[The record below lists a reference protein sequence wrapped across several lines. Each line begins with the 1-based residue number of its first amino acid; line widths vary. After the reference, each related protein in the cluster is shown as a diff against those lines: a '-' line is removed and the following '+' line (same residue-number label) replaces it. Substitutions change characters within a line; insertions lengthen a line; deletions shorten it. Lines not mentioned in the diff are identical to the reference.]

1 MILIDA
7 NLLFYAQVNSF
18 AQHDTARTWL
28 DAQLNGSSPVGLPWH
43 SLLFFE
49 S

>member
-18 AQHDTARTWL
+18 AQRDAARTWL